1 VSVTVSA
8 QVPFVHES
16 EVGLAV
22 QACCEAKDL
31 LDYLPYG
38 DRMRGLLKVSLNDRE
53 GRIECLTSLDSAF
66 AEFACGL
73 RADAFASQTGCT
85 GCQWCV
91 RA

>member
-1 VSVTVSA
+1 M
-8 QVPFVHES
+8 PFVHETNV
-16 EVGLAV
+16 ELAV

-38 DRMRGLLKVSLNDRE
+38 GMMRGLLKVSLDDRE

-73 RADAFASQTGCT
+73 RADAFAFQTAYT

-91 RA
+91 HV